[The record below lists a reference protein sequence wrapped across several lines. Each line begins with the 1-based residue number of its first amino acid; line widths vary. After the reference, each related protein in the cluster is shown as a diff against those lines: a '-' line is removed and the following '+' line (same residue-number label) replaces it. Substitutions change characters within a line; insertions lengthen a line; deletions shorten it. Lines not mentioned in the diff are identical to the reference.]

1 MTRAAAAVA
10 LLALGLTGCGG
21 SSPSPA
27 VHALAPPLAR
37 TLQVGAGTWATIPM
51 GSASGANRF
60 WELFWRPAPGAGWT
74 LVTPPGVA
82 DNGGLDLAPGSAFL
96 VGFLPSFNLRFSPLA
111 STADDG
117 RTWTPGVLPAGLAS
131 APDALA
137 VGADGATAALTAAH
151 RGTVL
156 LEPHGGGWTTLAT
169 ARSLA
174 ALAAAR
180 RCGLDELGA
189 VAFAAS
195 GALLVGGSC
204 AHAGEIALYAHDSA
218 GWRNAAPPLPRS
230 LARRD
235 VSVLSLSQT
244 ATTTF
249 VLLDLTGA
257 THALEAAWSTDGGR
271 RWQQTDP
278 LPLPN
283 GSRLLASGSGPG
295 ATTYVLAQAKA
306 LLLDTASPRTDS
318 WLALPAPPSGAAAVA
333 LGTSDDHALVVHGSV
348 LADWQLDA
356 GARAWRE
363 IGSAKIPI
371 QYGSSS

>member
-1 MTRAAAAVA
+1 VTRAAAAVA
-10 LLALGLTGCGG
+10 LLALGLSGCGG

-27 VHALAPPLAR
+27 VHALTPPLAR

-51 GSASGANRF
+51 GSSSGANRF
-60 WELFWRPAPGAGWT
+60 WELFWRPAPSAGWT

-82 DNGGLDLAPGSAFL
+82 DNGGLALAPGSAFL
-96 VGFLPSFNLRFSPLA
+96 VGFLPSANLHFSPLA
-111 STADDG
+111 STTDEG

-137 VGADGATAALTAAH
+137 VGADGETAALTAAR

-156 LEPHGGGWTTLAT
+156 LEPRDGGWMTLAT

-174 ALAAAR
+174 AVAAAR
-180 RCGLDELGA
+180 RCELNELSA

-204 AHAGEIALYAHDSA
+204 THAGQIALYVHDSA
-218 GWRNAAPPLPRS
+218 GWRNAAPSLPRS

-249 VLLDLTGA
+249 ALLDLTGA
-257 THALEAAWSTDGGR
+257 TQTLVAAWSTNGGR

-278 LPLPN
+278 LRLPD
-283 GSRLLASGSGPG
+283 GSRLLAAGSGPG
-295 ATTYVLAQAKA
+295 ATTYVLTQAKS
-306 LLLDTASPRTDS
+306 LLLDTASPRTGS
-318 WLALPAPPSGAAAVA
+318 WLALPPPPSGAAAVA

-363 IGSAKIPI
+363 IGFAKIPI